1 MPLLAQTFN
10 HAPNGAHDRL
20 TTAANEE
27 MIRRMHRN
35 VSAGLLIL
43 GWITLSGL
51 DVLEDF
57 KHLHGQLLVSSA
69 SSPEHVK
76 SRNGWGTLANNIVE
90 SATRIAESP
99 MAFARSTATI
109 GGGTTIV
116 DFRGYFLRHKL
127 YRVFLI

>member
-1 MPLLAQTFN
+1 
-10 HAPNGAHDRL
+10 
-20 TTAANEE
+20 
-27 MIRRMHRN
+27 MIRGMHRN
-35 VSAGLLIL
+35 VIAGLLIL

-51 DVLEDF
+51 DLLEDF

-76 SRNGWGTLANNIVE
+76 SRDEWGTLANNIVE
-90 SATRIAESP
+90 SATHIPESTIAFS
-99 MAFARSTATI
+99 RSTVTVGSGSPI
-109 GGGTTIV
+109 I